1 MQCQDCKMKKRIAI
15 LGSTGSIGKYTLDII
30 RKDKKNFQI
39 ILLTA
44 NRNYKQLIKQA
55 NEFKVKNILIYDDK
69 YYEYTKE
76 KLKYKKINIFSRK
89 NKLSEIFNRKID
101 YTMSAISGLDGLKPT
116 LEVIK
121 FSKTIGIA
129 NKESIICG
137 WYLIKKKLKKYNT
150 KFIPID
156 SEHFSIWNLTREYS
170 NDDIEEI
177 ILTASGGPL
186 LNSSIRFQKTI
197 TPEKAVMHPNWK
209 MGKKISVDSANLMN
223 KVFEIMEA
231 NRMFNFDLEKYKI
244 LIHPQSYVH
253 AIIKFKNGLIK
264 MLLHDVD
271 MKIPI
276 FNSIYDDKLKYI
288 ASKKINSKTLNN
300 LNFYEV
306 DKTKFPSIKLLKKI
320 SKENTLYDTV
330 ITIANDE
337 LVKLF
342 LQHKISLRQVVTNLV
357 KIINLKEYKKYF
369 SKKPTSL
376 NEIHKVRKLVRLKT
390 NGISV

>member
-1 MQCQDCKMKKRIAI
+1 MKKRIAI

-170 NDDIEEI
+170 NNDIEEI

-186 LNSSIRFQKTI
+186 LNSSIGFQKTI
-197 TPEKAVMHPNWK
+197 APEKAVIHPNWK

-342 LQHKISLRQVVTNLV
+342 LQNKISLRQVVTNLI

>member
-1 MQCQDCKMKKRIAI
+1 MKFKIAI
-15 LGSTGSIGKYTLDII
+15 LGSTGSIGDHTLDII
-30 RKDKKNFQI
+30 RKDRKNFEVV
-39 ILLTA
+39 LLTA
-44 NRNYKQLIKQA
+44 NKNYKKLIKQA
-55 NEFKVKNILIYDDK
+55 KDFKVRNILIYNDK
-69 YYEYTKE
+69 YYEYLKE
-76 KLKYKKINIFSRK
+76 KFKNKKINIFSGK
-89 NKLSEIFNRKID
+89 NKLNEIFNKKID
-101 YTMSAISGLDGLKPT
+101 YTMCAISGLDGLKPT
-116 LEVIK
+116 LEAIK

-137 WYLIKKKLKKYNT
+137 WYLIKKKLIKYNT

-170 NDDIEEI
+170 NHDIEEI

-186 LNSSIRFQKTI
+186 LNSPIRVQKTI
-197 TPEKAVMHPNWK
+197 TPEKAVRHPNWK

-223 KVFEIMEA
+223 KIFEIMEA
-231 NRMFNFDLEKYKI
+231 NRMFNFDLKKYKI

-253 AIIKFKNGLIK
+253 TIIKFKNGLIK
-264 MLLHDVD
+264 MLLHDTD

-276 FNSIYDDKLKYI
+276 FNSIYDKKIKYI
-288 ASKKINSKTLNN
+288 SSKKINSKTLNN

-306 DKTKFPSIKLLKKI
+306 DQLKFPSIKLLKKI

-330 ITIANDE
+330 ITIANEE

-342 LQHKISLRQVVTNLV
+342 LQHKISLRQIVENLT
-357 KIINLKEYKKYF
+357 KIINLKEYTKYF

-376 NEIHKVRKLVRLKT
+376 NKIYKVSKLVRLKI

>member
-1 MQCQDCKMKKRIAI
+1 MKKKIAI
-15 LGSTGSIGKYTLDII
+15 LGSTGSIGENTLDIV
-30 RKDKKNFQI
+30 RKDKKNFDVV
-39 ILLTA
+39 LLTA

-69 YYEYTKE
+69 YYVYTKE

-101 YTMSAISGLDGLKPT
+101 YTMCAISGLDGLKPT
-116 LEVIK
+116 LEAIK

-177 ILTASGGPL
+177 VLTASGGPL
-186 LNSSIRFQKTI
+186 LNSSIRYQKTV

-223 KVFEIMEA
+223 KIFEIMEA

-253 AIIKFKNGLIK
+253 AIIKFRNGLIK
-264 MLLHDVD
+264 MLLHDTD

-288 ASKKINSKTLNN
+288 SSKKINSKTLNN

-306 DKTKFPSIKLLKKI
+306 DKIKFPSIKLLKKI
-320 SKENTLYDTV
+320 PKENTLYDTV

-342 LQHKISLRQVVTNLV
+342 LQHKISLRQVVTNLA

-376 NEIHKVRKLVRLKT
+376 SEIHKVRKLVRLKT

>member
-1 MQCQDCKMKKRIAI
+1 MKFKIAI
-15 LGSTGSIGKYTLDII
+15 LGSTGSIGDHTLDII
-30 RKDKKNFQI
+30 RKDRKNFEVV
-39 ILLTA
+39 LLTA
-44 NRNYKQLIKQA
+44 NKNYKKLIKQA
-55 NEFKVKNILIYDDK
+55 KDFKVRNILIYNDK
-69 YYEYTKE
+69 YYEYLKE
-76 KLKYKKINIFSRK
+76 KFKNKKINIFSGK
-89 NKLSEIFNRKID
+89 NKLNEIFNKKID
-101 YTMSAISGLDGLKPT
+101 YTMCAISGLDGLKPT
-116 LEVIK
+116 LEAIK

-137 WYLIKKKLKKYNT
+137 WYLIKKKLIKYNT

-170 NDDIEEI
+170 NHDIEEI

-186 LNSSIRFQKTI
+186 LNSPIRVQKTI
-197 TPEKAVMHPNWK
+197 TPEKAVRHPNWK

-223 KVFEIMEA
+223 KIFEIMEA
-231 NRMFNFDLEKYKI
+231 NRMFNFDLKKYKI

-253 AIIKFKNGLIK
+253 TIIKFKNGLIK
-264 MLLHDVD
+264 MLLHDTD

-276 FNSIYDDKLKYI
+276 FNSIYDKKIKYI
-288 ASKKINSKTLNN
+288 SSKKINSKTLNN

-306 DKTKFPSIKLLKKI
+306 DPLKFPSIKLLKKI

-330 ITIANDE
+330 ITIANEE

-342 LQHKISLRQVVTNLV
+342 LQHKISLRQIVENLT
-357 KIINLKEYKKYF
+357 KIINLKEYTKYF

-376 NEIHKVRKLVRLKT
+376 NNIYKVSKLVRLKI

>member
-1 MQCQDCKMKKRIAI
+1 MKKRIAI

-170 NDDIEEI
+170 NNDIEEI

-223 KVFEIMEA
+223 KIFEIMEA

>member
-1 MQCQDCKMKKRIAI
+1 MQCQDSKMKKRIAI

>member
-1 MQCQDCKMKKRIAI
+1 MKFKIAI
-15 LGSTGSIGKYTLDII
+15 LGSTGSIGDHTLDII
-30 RKDKKNFQI
+30 RKDRKNFEVV
-39 ILLTA
+39 LLTA
-44 NRNYKQLIKQA
+44 NKNYKKLIKQA
-55 NEFKVKNILIYDDK
+55 KDFKVRNILIYNDK
-69 YYEYTKE
+69 YYEYLKE
-76 KLKYKKINIFSRK
+76 KFKNKKINIFSGK
-89 NKLSEIFNRKID
+89 NKLNEIFNKKID
-101 YTMSAISGLDGLKPT
+101 YTMCAISGLDGLKPT
-116 LEVIK
+116 LEAIK

-137 WYLIKKKLKKYNT
+137 WYLIKKKLIKYNT

-170 NDDIEEI
+170 NHDIEEI

-186 LNSSIRFQKTI
+186 LNSPIRVQKTI
-197 TPEKAVMHPNWK
+197 TPEKAVRHPNWK

-223 KVFEIMEA
+223 KIFEIMEA
-231 NRMFNFDLEKYKI
+231 NRMFNFDLKKYKI

-253 AIIKFKNGLIK
+253 TIIKFKNGLIK
-264 MLLHDVD
+264 MLLHDTD

-276 FNSIYDDKLKYI
+276 FNSIYDKKIKYI
-288 ASKKINSKTLNN
+288 SSKKINSKTLNN

-306 DKTKFPSIKLLKKI
+306 DQLKFPSIKLLKKI

-330 ITIANDE
+330 ITIANEE

-342 LQHKISLRQVVTNLV
+342 LQHKISLRQIVENLT
-357 KIINLKEYKKYF
+357 KIINLKEYTKYL

-376 NEIHKVRKLVRLKT
+376 NKIYKVSKLVRLKT
-390 NGISV
+390 NDISV

>member
-1 MQCQDCKMKKRIAI
+1 MKFKIAI
-15 LGSTGSIGKYTLDII
+15 LGSTGSIGNNTLDII
-30 RKDKKNFQI
+30 GKNRKNFEVV
-39 ILLTA
+39 LLTA
-44 NRNYKQLIKQA
+44 NKNYKKLIKQA
-55 NEFKVKNILIYDDK
+55 KDFKVRNILIYNDK
-69 YYEYTKE
+69 YYEYLKE
-76 KLKYKKINIFSRK
+76 KFKNKKINIFSGK
-89 NKLSEIFNRKID
+89 NKLNEIFNKKID
-101 YTMSAISGLDGLKPT
+101 YTMCAISGLDGLKPT
-116 LEVIK
+116 LEAIK

-186 LNSSIRFQKTI
+186 LNSPIKVQKTI
-197 TPEKAVMHPNWK
+197 TPEKAVRHPNWK

-223 KVFEIMEA
+223 KIFEIMEA
-231 NRMFNFDLEKYKI
+231 NRMFNFDLKKYKI

-264 MLLHDVD
+264 MLLHDTD

-288 ASKKINSKTLNN
+288 ASKKISSKTLNN

-306 DKTKFPSIKLLKKI
+306 DQLKFPSIKLLKKI

-330 ITIANDE
+330 ITIANEE

-342 LQHKISLRQVVTNLV
+342 LQHKISLRQIVENLT
-357 KIINLKEYKKYF
+357 KIINLKEYTKYF

-376 NEIHKVRKLVRLKT
+376 NKIYKVSELVRLKT
-390 NGISV
+390 NSISV

>member
-1 MQCQDCKMKKRIAI
+1 MKKRIAI

-39 ILLTA
+39 ILLSA
-44 NRNYKQLIKQA
+44 NRNYKQLVKQA

-69 YYEYTKE
+69 YYEYAKE

-89 NKLSEIFNRKID
+89 DKLSEIFNRKID
-101 YTMSAISGLDGLKPT
+101 YTMCAISGLGGLKPT
-116 LEVIK
+116 LEIIK
-121 FSKTIGIA
+121 FSKTIGVA

-186 LNSSIRFQKTI
+186 LNSSIRFQKTV

-223 KVFEIMEA
+223 KIFEIMEA

-264 MLLHDVD
+264 MLLHDTD

-276 FNSIYDDKLKYI
+276 FNSIYDGKLKYI

-306 DKTKFPSIKLLKKI
+306 NKTKFPSIKLLKKI
-320 SKENTLYDTV
+320 PKENTLYDTV

-342 LQHKISLRQVVTNLV
+342 LQHKISLRQVVKNLA

-376 NEIHKVRKLVRLKT
+376 KEIYKVRKLVRLKI

>member
-1 MQCQDCKMKKRIAI
+1 MKFKIAI
-15 LGSTGSIGKYTLDII
+15 LGSTGSIGDHTLDII
-30 RKDKKNFQI
+30 RKDRKNFEVV
-39 ILLTA
+39 LLTA
-44 NRNYKQLIKQA
+44 NKNYKKLIKQA
-55 NEFKVKNILIYDDK
+55 KDFKVRNILIYNDK
-69 YYEYTKE
+69 YYEYLKE
-76 KLKYKKINIFSRK
+76 KFKNKKINIFSRK

-101 YTMSAISGLDGLKPT
+101 YTMCAISGLDGLKPT
-116 LEVIK
+116 LEAIK

-137 WYLIKKKLKKYNT
+137 WYLIKKKLIKYNT

-170 NDDIEEI
+170 NHDIEEI

-186 LNSSIRFQKTI
+186 LNSPIRVQKTI
-197 TPEKAVMHPNWK
+197 TPEKAVRHPNWK

-223 KVFEIMEA
+223 KIFEIMEA
-231 NRMFNFDLEKYKI
+231 NRMFNFDLKKYKI

-253 AIIKFKNGLIK
+253 TIIKFKNGLIK
-264 MLLHDVD
+264 MLLHDTD

-276 FNSIYDDKLKYI
+276 FNSIYDKKIKYI
-288 ASKKINSKTLNN
+288 SSKKINSKTLNN

-306 DKTKFPSIKLLKKI
+306 DQLKFPSIKLLKKI

-330 ITIANDE
+330 ITIANEE

-342 LQHKISLRQVVTNLV
+342 LQHKISLRQIVENLT
-357 KIINLKEYKKYF
+357 KIINLKEYTKYF

-376 NEIHKVRKLVRLKT
+376 NKIYKVSKLVRLKID
-390 NGISV
+390 GISV

>member
-1 MQCQDCKMKKRIAI
+1 MKKKIVI

-30 RKDKKNFQI
+30 KKDKKNFQI

-44 NRNYKQLIKQA
+44 NKNYKKLIKQA
-55 NEFKVKNILIYDDK
+55 KEFKVKNILIYNDK
-69 YYEYTKE
+69 YYESLKA
-76 KLKYKKINIFSRK
+76 KLKNKKINIFFGK
-89 NKLSEIFNRKID
+89 TKLNKILKKKID
-101 YTMSAISGLDGLKPT
+101 YAICGISGLDGLNPT
-116 LEVIK
+116 LDVIK
-121 FSKTIGIA
+121 FTKTIASA

-137 WYLIKKKLKKYNT
+137 WHLIKKELKKHNT

-156 SEHFSIWNLTREYS
+156 SEHFSIWNLTKEYS

-177 ILTASGGPL
+177 VLTASGGPL
-186 LNSSIRFQKTI
+186 LNLPIKVQKTI
-197 TPEKAVMHPNWK
+197 TPEKAARHPNWK
-209 MGKKISVDSANLMN
+209 MGKKISVDSSNLMN
-223 KVFEIMEA
+223 KVFEIIEA

-264 MLLHDVD
+264 MLLHDTD

-276 FNSIYDDKLKYI
+276 FNSIYDNKLKYI
-288 ASKKINSKTLNN
+288 ASKKISSKTLNN

-306 DKTKFPSIKLLKKI
+306 DELKFPSIKLLKKI

-330 ITIANDE
+330 ITTANEE

-342 LQHKISLRQVVTNLV
+342 LQRKISLRQVVENLT

-376 NEIHKVRKLVRLKT
+376 NEIRKVGKLVRLKT
-390 NGISV
+390 NCISV

>member
-1 MQCQDCKMKKRIAI
+1 MKKRIAI

-264 MLLHDVD
+264 MLLHDTD

>member
-1 MQCQDCKMKKRIAI
+1 MKFKIAI
-15 LGSTGSIGKYTLDII
+15 LGSTGSIGDHTLDII
-30 RKDKKNFQI
+30 RKDRKNFEVV
-39 ILLTA
+39 LLTA
-44 NRNYKQLIKQA
+44 NKNYKKLIKQA
-55 NEFKVKNILIYDDK
+55 KDFKVRNILIYNDK
-69 YYEYTKE
+69 YYEYLKE
-76 KLKYKKINIFSRK
+76 KFKNKKINIFSGK
-89 NKLSEIFNRKID
+89 NKLNEIFNKKID
-101 YTMSAISGLDGLKPT
+101 YTMCAISGLDGLKPT
-116 LEVIK
+116 LEAIK

-137 WYLIKKKLKKYNT
+137 WYLIKKKLIKYNT

-170 NDDIEEI
+170 NHDIEEI

-186 LNSSIRFQKTI
+186 LNSPIRVQKTI
-197 TPEKAVMHPNWK
+197 TPEKAVRHPNWK

-223 KVFEIMEA
+223 KIFEIMEA
-231 NRMFNFDLEKYKI
+231 NRMFNFDLKKYKI

-253 AIIKFKNGLIK
+253 TIIKFKNGLIK
-264 MLLHDVD
+264 MLLHDTD

-276 FNSIYDDKLKYI
+276 FNSIYDKKIKYI
-288 ASKKINSKTLNN
+288 SSKKINSKTLNN

-306 DKTKFPSIKLLKKI
+306 DPLKFPSIKLLKKI

-330 ITIANDE
+330 ITIANEE

-342 LQHKISLRQVVTNLV
+342 LQHKISLRQIVENLT
-357 KIINLKEYKKYF
+357 KIINLKEYTKYL

-376 NEIHKVRKLVRLKT
+376 NKIYKVSKLVRLKID
-390 NGISV
+390 GISV

>member
-1 MQCQDCKMKKRIAI
+1 MQCQDSKMKKRIAI

-170 NDDIEEI
+170 NNDIEEI

-342 LQHKISLRQVVTNLV
+342 LQNKISLRQVVTNLI

>member
-1 MQCQDCKMKKRIAI
+1 MKKKIVI

-44 NRNYKQLIKQA
+44 NKNYKKLIKQA
-55 NEFKVKNILIYDDK
+55 KEFNVKNILIYNDK
-69 YYEYTKE
+69 NYEFVKQ
-76 KLKYKKINIFSRK
+76 KLKNKKINIFSRK
-89 NKLSEIFNRKID
+89 TKLNKILKKKID
-101 YTMSAISGLDGLKPT
+101 YTMCAISGLDGLKPT
-116 LEVIK
+116 LEAIK

-156 SEHFSIWNLTREYS
+156 SEHFSIWNLTREYL

-186 LNSSIRFQKTI
+186 LNSPIRVQKTI
-197 TPEKAVMHPNWK
+197 TPEKAVRHPNWK

-223 KVFEIMEA
+223 KIFEIMEA

-264 MLLHDVD
+264 MLLHDTD

-288 ASKKINSKTLNN
+288 ASKKISSKTLNN

-306 DKTKFPSIKLLKKI
+306 DKLKFPSIKLLKKI

-330 ITIANDE
+330 ITIANEE

-342 LQHKISLRQVVTNLV
+342 LRHKISLRQIVENLT

-369 SKKPTSL
+369 LKKPTSFSKIL
-376 NEIHKVRKLVRLKT
+376 KVSKLVRLKT

>member
-1 MQCQDCKMKKRIAI
+1 MKKKIAI
-15 LGSTGSIGKYTLDII
+15 LGSTGSIGENTLDIV
-30 RKDKKNFQI
+30 RKDKKNFDVV
-39 ILLTA
+39 LLTA

-69 YYEYTKE
+69 YYVYTKE

-101 YTMSAISGLDGLKPT
+101 YTMCAISGLDGLKPT
-116 LEVIK
+116 LEAIK

>member
-1 MQCQDCKMKKRIAI
+1 MKFKIAI
-15 LGSTGSIGKYTLDII
+15 LGSTGSIGDHTLDII
-30 RKDKKNFQI
+30 RKDRKNFEVV
-39 ILLTA
+39 LLTA
-44 NRNYKQLIKQA
+44 NKNYKKLIKQA
-55 NEFKVKNILIYDDK
+55 KDFKVKNILIYNDK
-69 YYEYTKE
+69 YYEYLKE
-76 KLKYKKINIFSRK
+76 KFKNKKINIFSGK
-89 NKLSEIFNRKID
+89 NKLNEIFNKKID
-101 YTMSAISGLDGLKPT
+101 YTMCAISGLDGLKPT
-116 LEVIK
+116 LEAIK

-137 WYLIKKKLKKYNT
+137 WYLIKKKLIKYNT

-170 NDDIEEI
+170 NHDIEEI

-186 LNSSIRFQKTI
+186 LNSPIRVQKTI
-197 TPEKAVMHPNWK
+197 TPEKAVRHPNWK

-223 KVFEIMEA
+223 KIFEIMEA
-231 NRMFNFDLEKYKI
+231 NRMFNFDLKKYKI

-253 AIIKFKNGLIK
+253 TIIKFKNGLIK
-264 MLLHDVD
+264 MLLHDTD

-276 FNSIYDDKLKYI
+276 FNSIYDKKIKYI
-288 ASKKINSKTLNN
+288 SSKKINSKTLNN

-306 DKTKFPSIKLLKKI
+306 DQLKFPSIKLLKKI

-330 ITIANDE
+330 ITIANEE

-342 LQHKISLRQVVTNLV
+342 LQHKISLRQIVENLT
-357 KIINLKEYKKYF
+357 KIINLKEYTKYF

-376 NEIHKVRKLVRLKT
+376 NKIYKVSKLVRLKI

>member
-1 MQCQDCKMKKRIAI
+1 MKKRIAI

-170 NDDIEEI
+170 NNDIEEI

-376 NEIHKVRKLVRLKT
+376 NKIYKVSQLVRLKT

>member
-1 MQCQDCKMKKRIAI
+1 MKKKIAI
-15 LGSTGSIGKYTLDII
+15 LGSTGSIGENTLDLI
-30 RKDKKNFQI
+30 RKDKENFDI

-44 NRNYKQLIKQA
+44 NKNYKRLIKQA
-55 NEFKVKNILIYDDK
+55 DEFKAKNILIFDDK

-76 KLKYKKINIFSRK
+76 KLKYKKINVFSRK
-89 NKLSEIFNRKID
+89 NELSEIFDRKID
-101 YTMSAISGLDGLKPT
+101 YTMCAISGLDGLKPT
-116 LEVIK
+116 LEAIK
-121 FSKTIGIA
+121 ISKTIGIA

-137 WYLIKKKLKKYNT
+137 WYLIIKKLKKYDT

-177 ILTASGGPL
+177 ILTASGGPF
-186 LNSSIRFQKTI
+186 LNSSIRYQKKV
-197 TPEKAVMHPNWK
+197 TPEKTVIHPNWK

-223 KVFEIMEA
+223 KIFEVMEA

-342 LQHKISLRQVVTNLV
+342 LQNKISLRQVVTNLI

>member
-1 MQCQDCKMKKRIAI
+1 MKKRIAI

-342 LQHKISLRQVVTNLV
+342 LQNKISLRQVVTNLI

>member
-1 MQCQDCKMKKRIAI
+1 MKFKIAI
-15 LGSTGSIGKYTLDII
+15 LGSTGSIGDHTLDII
-30 RKDKKNFQI
+30 RKDRKNFEVV
-39 ILLTA
+39 LLTA
-44 NRNYKQLIKQA
+44 NKNYKKLIKQA
-55 NEFKVKNILIYDDK
+55 KEFKVRNILIYNDK
-69 YYEYTKE
+69 YYEYLKE
-76 KLKYKKINIFSRK
+76 KFKNKKINIFSGK
-89 NKLSEIFNRKID
+89 NKLNEIFNKKID
-101 YTMSAISGLDGLKPT
+101 YTMCAISGLDGLKPT
-116 LEVIK
+116 LEAIK

-137 WYLIKKKLKKYNT
+137 WYLIKKKLIKYNT

-170 NDDIEEI
+170 NHDIEEI

-186 LNSSIRFQKTI
+186 LNSPIRVQKTI
-197 TPEKAVMHPNWK
+197 TPEKAVRHPNWK

-223 KVFEIMEA
+223 KIFEIMEA
-231 NRMFNFDLEKYKI
+231 NRMFNFDLKKYKI

-253 AIIKFKNGLIK
+253 TIIKFKNGLIK
-264 MLLHDVD
+264 MLLHDTD

-276 FNSIYDDKLKYI
+276 FNSIYDKKIKYI
-288 ASKKINSKTLNN
+288 SSKKINSKTLNN

-306 DKTKFPSIKLLKKI
+306 DQLKFPSIKLLKKI

-330 ITIANDE
+330 ITIANEE

-342 LQHKISLRQVVTNLV
+342 LQHKISLRQIVENLT
-357 KIINLKEYKKYF
+357 KIINLKEYTKYF

-376 NEIHKVRKLVRLKT
+376 NKIYKVSKLVRLKID
-390 NGISV
+390 GISV

>member
-1 MQCQDCKMKKRIAI
+1 MKFKIAI
-15 LGSTGSIGKYTLDII
+15 LGSTGSIGDHTLDII
-30 RKDKKNFQI
+30 RKDRKNFEVV
-39 ILLTA
+39 LLTA
-44 NRNYKQLIKQA
+44 NKNYKKLIKQA
-55 NEFKVKNILIYDDK
+55 KDFKVRNILIYNDK
-69 YYEYTKE
+69 YYEYLKE
-76 KLKYKKINIFSRK
+76 KFKNKKINIFSGK
-89 NKLSEIFNRKID
+89 NKLNEVFNKKID
-101 YTMSAISGLDGLKPT
+101 YTMCAISGLDGLKPT
-116 LEVIK
+116 LEAIK

-186 LNSSIRFQKTI
+186 LNSPIRVQKTI
-197 TPEKAVMHPNWK
+197 TPEKAVRHPNWK

-231 NRMFNFDLEKYKI
+231 SKMFNFDLEKYKI
-244 LIHPQSYVH
+244 FIHPQSYAH
-253 AIIKFKNGLIK
+253 TIIKFKNGLIK
-264 MLLHDVD
+264 MLLHDTD

-276 FNSIYDDKLKYI
+276 FNSIYDKKINYI
-288 ASKKINSKTLNN
+288 SSKKINSKTLNN

-306 DKTKFPSIKLLKKI
+306 DKIKFPSIKLLKKI

-342 LQHKISLRQVVTNLV
+342 LQHKISLRQIVENLT
-357 KIINLKEYKKYF
+357 KIINLEEYKKYF
-369 SKKPTSL
+369 SQKPTSL
-376 NEIHKVRKLVRLKT
+376 NKIHKVSELVRLKT
-390 NGISV
+390 KSISV

>member
-1 MQCQDCKMKKRIAI
+1 MKFKIAI
-15 LGSTGSIGKYTLDII
+15 LGSTGSIGDHTLDII
-30 RKDKKNFQI
+30 RKDRKNFEVV
-39 ILLTA
+39 LLTA
-44 NRNYKQLIKQA
+44 NKNYKKLIKQA
-55 NEFKVKNILIYDDK
+55 KDFKVKNILIYNDK
-69 YYEYTKE
+69 YYEYLKE
-76 KLKYKKINIFSRK
+76 KFKNKKINIFSGK
-89 NKLSEIFNRKID
+89 NKLNEIFNKKID
-101 YTMSAISGLDGLKPT
+101 YTMCAISGLDGLKPT
-116 LEVIK
+116 LEAIK

-137 WYLIKKKLKKYNT
+137 WYLIKKKLIKYNT

-186 LNSSIRFQKTI
+186 LNLPIRVQKTI
-197 TPEKAVMHPNWK
+197 TPEKAVRHPNWK

-223 KVFEIMEA
+223 KIFEIMEA
-231 NRMFNFDLEKYKI
+231 NRMFNFDLKKYKI

-253 AIIKFKNGLIK
+253 TIIKFKNGLIK
-264 MLLHDVD
+264 MLLHDTD

-276 FNSIYDDKLKYI
+276 FNSIYDKKIKYI
-288 ASKKINSKTLNN
+288 SSKKINSKTLNN

-306 DKTKFPSIKLLKKI
+306 DKIKFPSIKLLKKI

-330 ITIANDE
+330 ITVANDE

-342 LQHKISLRQVVTNLV
+342 LQHKISLRQIVENLT
-357 KIINLKEYKKYF
+357 KIINLKEYTKYF

-376 NEIHKVRKLVRLKT
+376 NKIYKVSKLVRLKI